1 MARFSRRALIFICFD
16 ATLHIYI
23 FKKGQGSGLAVV
35 VLGASVDFVSGGV
48 ELDGAVTYKSSAK
61 TIKASFESFEAL
73 GVGGLDNEIKELYRR
88 AFQSRGLPS
97 STLKGLGI
105 KHTKGVLLYGPPGS
119 GKTLVART
127 VAKLIGTEKVELVN
141 TPMIMQKFLGESEKV
156 LRKYF
161 EPAEKE
167 FKEKGSK
174 SDVHIIIFDEIDAI
188 FRERGK
194 GDGQAANLA
203 YDSVVNALLT
213 KMDGLEEAD
222 NIVVIAMTNRKEL
235 LDPALLRP
243 GRFEVQI
250 EIGLPKAEG
259 RRKILAIHTRQMRDS
274 GLVDKDV
281 DFDEVAEM
289 LPRVS
294 GAEIAGMVR
303 NAASFAVDRVM
314 QTDDGASS
322 TDLKVTSADIDRAV
336 AALKPAYDID
346 ESGLQKKHLPYGIIP
361 VLAKQLAEV
370 EGIVEQLLDS
380 KSHPQPALVLLH
392 GAPGTGKTAM
402 AVQVATSA
410 PFNFVKMIDAE
421 SLLQRSEQQRVHI
434 ISEAF
439 ADAQKVES
447 GLIVLDSLE
456 RIVELIQAG
465 SRIMFSHRILHVIK
479 TLVGA
484 TPRAGSRLMVLAT
497 TSESSTILDT
507 VLGVNALF
515 RSHIETPRIKT
526 ASAQTVLRFR
536 GLKRLGG
543 GLLSLPPTFQV
554 TIRDLLALADAA
566 RFTAEKEA
574 ADQKNKNKNKN
585 TAKEMEKNTAKER
598 ERSAGGERGE
608 RGDAALATVLLTQRQ
623 FDELLSKMLVNSGS
637 DRNSTF
643 YEHEPTIG
651 TFEQI

>member
-1 MARFSRRALIFICFD
+1 MQSGAEFKGTGMFTFGTIQVSMLKKGSKASFIGPSELRIEVNFVAGVKCGNMAKAAACIFVPGIAPDSTAGRNAAAEYALIEQRKPTKGWQMTVEGGKMCKVSKGVNRPRKTTFRFRCDPNKAVAPEDWPKLAWEGGPQADSQICHYFVEVHSPYGCPTLNSPGTSLPPNQED
-16 ATLHIYI
+16 TKSQKNAGSNANHHNRQPSPAPAPASAQPLATITAVSGCTDTDPVSVTTGCSAEGGTTLSIHGTYLIEPTRGQ
-23 FKKGQGSGLAVV
+23 KTSVLLRGGVVGGAASSKGLECHPVTWVSAWELKCSLPEGQGSGLAVV

-303 NAASFAVDRVM
+303 NAASFAVDR
-314 QTDDGASS
+314 
-322 TDLKVTSADIDRAV
+322 
-336 AALKPAYDID
+336 
-346 ESGLQKKHLPYGIIP
+346 
-361 VLAKQLAEV
+361 
-370 EGIVEQLLDS
+370 
-380 KSHPQPALVLLH
+380 
-392 GAPGTGKTAM
+392 
-402 AVQVATSA
+402 
-410 PFNFVKMIDAE
+410 
-421 SLLQRSEQQRVHI
+421 
-434 ISEAF
+434 
-439 ADAQKVES
+439 
-447 GLIVLDSLE
+447 
-456 RIVELIQAG
+456 
-465 SRIMFSHRILHVIK
+465 
-479 TLVGA
+479 
-484 TPRAGSRLMVLAT
+484 
-497 TSESSTILDT
+497 
-507 VLGVNALF
+507 
-515 RSHIETPRIKT
+515 
-526 ASAQTVLRFR
+526 
-536 GLKRLGG
+536 
-543 GLLSLPPTFQV
+543 
-554 TIRDLLALADAA
+554 
-566 RFTAEKEA
+566 
-574 ADQKNKNKNKN
+574 
-585 TAKEMEKNTAKER
+585 
-598 ERSAGGERGE
+598 
-608 RGDAALATVLLTQRQ
+608 
-623 FDELLSKMLVNSGS
+623 
-637 DRNSTF
+637 
-643 YEHEPTIG
+643 
-651 TFEQI
+651 